1 MVGLLENVGQHVGP
15 WVTAAADRVILLG
28 GTNGSLG
35 ASEYLAFIHGQERG
49 RPPVVDLDLEKAVSR
64 VVREAVRAGE
74 LHSAHDLSDGGLAVA
89 LAEIIFAPGGRLGL
103 DLGLAA
109 PAGRLDALLFGEAG
123 ARFVVTLPPGSVTA
137 LERRASRGGVD
148 LLDLGRVGTDRLRL
162 KIEQE
167 AVLDHDLTDLR
178 RVWAEALPAA
188 MSAAG
193 VGAGSR

>member
-1 MVGLLENVGQHVGP
+1 
-15 WVTAAADRVILLG
+15 
-28 GTNGSLG
+28 
-35 ASEYLAFIHGQERG
+35 
-49 RPPVVDLDLEKAVSR
+49 
-64 VVREAVRAGE
+64 
-74 LHSAHDLSDGGLAVA
+74 
-89 LAEIIFAPGGRLGL
+89 L